1 MAQQVLCHHKFKL
14 GISNFLGLHQL
25 VISLCYIF
33 LIFFLSLYPDVGVLV
48 NVCMQEIKTEM
59 NPVLNPRS
67 AGPEGSLI
75 GIPGILQLIDLP
87 FICD

>member
-1 MAQQVLCHHKFKL
+1 M
-14 GISNFLGLHQL
+14 
-25 VISLCYIF
+25 
-33 LIFFLSLYPDVGVLV
+33 
-48 NVCMQEIKTEM
+48 NVCVQEIKTEM